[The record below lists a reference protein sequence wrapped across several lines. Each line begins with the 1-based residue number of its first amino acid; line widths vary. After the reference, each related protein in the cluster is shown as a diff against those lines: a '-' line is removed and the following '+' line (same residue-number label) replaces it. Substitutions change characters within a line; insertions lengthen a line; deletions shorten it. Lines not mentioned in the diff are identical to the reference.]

1 MFHNILFATDL
12 GERSEE
18 GVSVLCTI
26 PAASVSNITLLHV
39 LDERSNGN
47 NISDESSAILER
59 QTKRLRDNG
68 FSVEA
73 LHIRGIP
80 FDVIVHEAQTRKAS
94 LTVIG
99 RGSSPSWKTR
109 ILGETVLRVLE
120 LSPCPVLVCCNCSSE
135 GELLRD
141 VMLGIDFS
149 NEAYTALQLLRK
161 TAFDAPGLLRKVTL
175 LHIHEQTNIDMLLK
189 LVNRDQIEKI
199 IAVERERLE
208 EMAQNLKDAGI
219 EKVSVRMR
227 TGKPVDEMLSEISE
241 NKPTMAILG
250 AQGQGRSDL
259 YRIGTTAF
267 RVTQLAECP
276 VLVIPLQRPPL
287 PM

>member
-1 MFHNILFATDL
+1 MFQNILFATDL
-12 GERSEE
+12 GKRSEE

-26 PAASVSNITLLHV
+26 PAASVSNITLLHI
-39 LDERSNGN
+39 LDERSNAN

-59 QTKRLRDNG
+59 QAKRLRDKG
-68 FSVEA
+68 FSVETV
-73 LHIRGIP
+73 HIRGIP

-94 LTVIG
+94 ITVIG
-99 RGSSPSWKTR
+99 RSNSPRWKTR

-120 LSPCPVLVCCNCSSE
+120 LSPCPILVCCNCSGE

-149 NEAYTALQLLRK
+149 NEAYTALQLVRK
-161 TAFDAPGLLRKVTL
+161 TAVDAPGLLRKVTL

-189 LVNRDQIEKI
+189 LVNSDQIEKI
-199 IAVERERLE
+199 IAVEKERLE
-208 EMAQNLKDAGI
+208 EMAQSLKQSGI
-219 EKVSVRMR
+219 DEVSVRMR
-227 TGKPVDEMLSEISE
+227 TGKPVDEMLADISE
-241 NKPTMAILG
+241 RKPTLAVLG

>member
-12 GERSEE
+12 GPRSEE
-18 GVSVLCTI
+18 GISLLCRL

-39 LDERSNGN
+39 LDERSNDDSVSREN
-47 NISDESSAILER
+47 AEVLEK
-59 QTKRLRDNG
+59 QAKRLRGHG

-73 LHIRGIP
+73 VDIRGIP
-80 FDVIVHEAQTRKAS
+80 FDVIVNEAQTRKAS

-99 RGSSPSWKTR
+99 RGSSPRWKTR

-120 LSPCPVLVCCNCSSE
+120 LSPCPVLVGCNCRGE
-135 GELLRD
+135 GELLSD

-149 NEAYTALQLLRK
+149 NEAYTALQFVRK
-161 TAFDAPGLLRKVTL
+161 AAAYAPGLLRKVTL

-199 IAVERERLE
+199 IAVEKERLE
-208 EMAQNLKDAGI
+208 EMAQSLKDSGI
-219 EKVSVRMR
+219 EEVSVRMR
-227 TGKPVDEMLSEISE
+227 TGKPVDEMLADILE
-241 NKPTMAILG
+241 NMPTLAVLG
-250 AQGQGRSDL
+250 AQGQGKSDL

-267 RVTQLAECP
+267 RVSQLGECP